1 MRAAAASHRIA
12 CTPHAPPA
20 LARLLYLLSLTPP
33 RRTVPHRYDYHT
45 NGHKDAVF
53 ALSVACFAHYGAVAS
68 CWVYIGVLNP
78 HARAKKKKD
87 KED

>member
-1 MRAAAASHRIA
+1 M
-12 CTPHAPPA
+12 
-20 LARLLYLLSLTPP
+20 
-33 RRTVPHRYDYHT
+33 PHRYDYHT